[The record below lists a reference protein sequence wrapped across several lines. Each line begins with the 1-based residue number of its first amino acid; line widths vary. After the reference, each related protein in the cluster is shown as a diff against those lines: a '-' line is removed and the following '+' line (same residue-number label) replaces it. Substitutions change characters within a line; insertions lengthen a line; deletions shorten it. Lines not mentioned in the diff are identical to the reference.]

1 MSPGDI
7 ALLTQSDS
15 LAFKATFELP
25 PPALS
30 RLYWRGL
37 VLSEF
42 DGKTW
47 TQDPLLRRTVW
58 RHRQKLPG
66 WVDSIEY
73 GGNSLRYDIIL
84 EPTQQNWLFSLAM
97 PELPE
102 DRDLVILHDYR
113 IASRLK
119 VRQRLRYEVNS
130 HLDYTLERELDD
142 FWRYRFTRLPDTS
155 NPRTRT
161 LAESMYAQSGSVGEY
176 INNVLRM
183 YNLEEFVYTLRPPL
197 LGENGIDEF
206 IHDSRRGFCEHYA
219 GSFVFMLRAV
229 GIPAR
234 IVVGYQGGEYNPRGN
249 YVSVRQF
256 DAHAW
261 TEVWLEGSGWVR
273 FDPTS
278 AVAPDRIELGL
289 EAAVEEENTFLANS
303 PLSIFRYRQLLWLTE
318 LRLQIDAIGHYWD
331 TWVVGYTPET
341 QMSLLR
347 KYLGDVSRQR
357 IGMIMI
363 TVFFSL
369 LAVVGLF
376 ILMKRSKAVLRPVD
390 EEYLRFCQIME
401 KRGYGRRFGEGPL
414 DYARRIRREIPEYS
428 QEVDAITST
437 YVQMNYIETEPQDYM
452 VLKKA
457 IRLFRFRTLLANR

>member
-1 MSPGDI
+1 
-7 ALLTQSDS
+7 
-15 LAFKATFELP
+15 
-25 PPALS
+25 
-30 RLYWRGL
+30 
-37 VLSEF
+37 
-42 DGKTW
+42 
-47 TQDPLLRRTVW
+47 
-58 RHRQKLPG
+58 
-66 WVDSIEY
+66 
-73 GGNSLRYDIIL
+73 
-84 EPTQQNWLFSLAM
+84 
-97 PELPE
+97 
-102 DRDLVILHDYR
+102 
-113 IASRLK
+113 
-119 VRQRLRYEVNS
+119 
-130 HLDYTLERELDD
+130 
-142 FWRYRFTRLPDTS
+142 
-155 NPRTRT
+155 
-161 LAESMYAQSGSVGEY
+161 MYAQSGSVGEY